1 MTFLLSISKVLYSLN
16 CKRKSNQ
23 YVDYSKM
30 KIEKKDENDACVFLF
45 FFFISPIFT
54 LFLLAATTQLQSSL
68 LLYFLSNSYVT
79 KSFDVSTYGGSCR
92 GIGKRRKKSC

>member
-30 KIEKKDENDACVFLF
+30 KIEKKDENDACVFF
-45 FFFISPIFT
+45 FSFSSSP
-54 LFLLAATTQLQSSL
+54 LFLL
-68 LLYFLSNSYVT
+68 
-79 KSFDVSTYGGSCR
+79 
-92 GIGKRRKKSC
+92 